1 MPNVSIHDL
10 VIHPRENELVVG
22 THGRSIYIAD
32 VKPLQALSSEVL
44 AKNVHLFDLPIINY
58 NASWGKMFDKYA
70 EPKERKY
77 DITYY
82 AKAAGKATIKIQT
95 DKGLIIKN
103 ITDDAEAGLNN
114 VNFDQ
119 AIDLASKG
127 DYEKYLNDVKKKDDK
142 EINAERRPLELADD
156 KKVYFRPA
164 KYKVIIELNGDK
176 LEKDLEIKAP
186 ERRSRRAMSP
196 KPTAS
201 PSEFEEWYE
210 EMGFEETKK

>member
-1 MPNVSIHDL
+1 
-10 VIHPRENELVVG
+10 
-22 THGRSIYIAD
+22 
-32 VKPLQALSSEVL
+32 
-44 AKNVHLFDLPIINY
+44 
-58 NASWGKMFDKYA
+58 MFDKYA
-70 EPKERKY
+70 EPEERKY
-77 DITYY
+77 SITYY

-103 ITDDAEAGLNN
+103 ITDDAEAGLNY

-119 AIDLASKG
+119 AIDLAAKG
-127 DYEKYLNDVKKKDDK
+127 DYEKYLNDVKKKEDK
-142 EINAERRPLELADD
+142 EIKLELADD
-156 KKVYFRPA
+156 KKIYFRPA

-176 LEKDLEIKAP
+176 LEKDLEIKAS

>member
-1 MPNVSIHDL
+1 
-10 VIHPRENELVVG
+10 LVV
-22 THGRSIYIAD
+22 
-32 VKPLQALSSEVL
+32 
-44 AKNVHLFDLPIINY
+44 
-58 NASWGKMFDKYA
+58 
-70 EPKERKY
+70 
-77 DITYY
+77 
-82 AKAAGKATIKIQT
+82 
-95 DKGLIIKN
+95 KN

-119 AIDLASKG
+119 AIDVAAKG
-127 DYEKYLNDVKKKDDK
+127 EYENYLNDVKKKEDK
-142 EINAERRPLELADD
+142 EIKLELADD

-164 KYKVIIELNGDK
+164 KYKLIIELNGDK
-176 LEKDLEIKAP
+176 VEKDLEIKAS

>member
-1 MPNVSIHDL
+1 M
-10 VIHPRENELVVG
+10 
-22 THGRSIYIAD
+22 
-32 VKPLQALSSEVL
+32 
-44 AKNVHLFDLPIINY
+44 
-58 NASWGKMFDKYA
+58 
-70 EPKERKY
+70 
-77 DITYY
+77 
-82 AKAAGKATIKIQT
+82 
-95 DKGLIIKN
+95 
-103 ITDDAEAGLNN
+103 
-114 VNFDQ
+114 
-119 AIDLASKG
+119 
-127 DYEKYLNDVKKKDDK
+127 
-142 EINAERRPLELADD
+142 ELADD

>member
-1 MPNVSIHDL
+1 MI
-10 VIHPRENELVVG
+10 
-22 THGRSIYIAD
+22 
-32 VKPLQALSSEVL
+32 
-44 AKNVHLFDLPIINY
+44 
-58 NASWGKMFDKYA
+58 
-70 EPKERKY
+70 
-77 DITYY
+77 
-82 AKAAGKATIKIQT
+82 IKI
-95 DKGLIIKN
+95 